1 MLILSLPIVSIIMP
15 AFNSGRFISA
25 SIDSVLNQKFLDWE
39 LLVVDGGS
47 SDDTIEL
54 VARYS
59 SIDHRVRLIQNVD
72 DKGPAHARSTGI
84 KKARGEFIAFL
95 DGDDLW
101 LRNKLAIQIEFMTR
115 TGSDFSYTKYRMM
128 NSKGTEASCP
138 LTVNRQYRYPSYLFL
153 RGIGCSTVIIKRSL
167 FSAEVLEAYGSWLG
181 EDTLWWL
188 MILRSGTHASGILEP
203 LVLYRDAE
211 GSLSKHRFRNQASI
225 WEIYRKHLSLSTF
238 VAILAYVSYI
248 FDVALRRIR
257 YRTCTKIFGMK
268 KVGDILI

>member
-1 MLILSLPIVSIIMP
+1 MITLPTVSIIMP
-15 AFNSGRFISA
+15 VFNSARFIEA
-25 SIDSVLNQKFLDWE
+25 SIDSVLNQKFREWE

-47 SDDTIEL
+47 SDDTIEI
-54 VARYS
+54 VARYTS
-59 SIDHRVRLIQNVD
+59 TEHRVRLVHNVD

-101 LRNKLAIQIEFMTR
+101 LRNKLATQIEFMTR
-115 TGSDFSYTKYRMM
+115 TGSEFSYTKYRMM
-128 NSKGTEASCP
+128 NSIGTEASCP
-138 LTVNRQYRYPSYLFL
+138 LAVNRQYCYPSYLFL

-167 FSAEVLEAYGSWLG
+167 FSVEILEAYGPWLG

-211 GSLSKHRFRNQASI
+211 ASLSKHRFRNQASI
-225 WEIYRKHLSLSTF
+225 WEIYRKHLKLSAF

-257 YRTCTKIFGMK
+257 YLTCTKIFGMK
-268 KVGDILI
+268 KVGDLLL